1 MGPEHLR
8 VVDGFLQRLHYQ
20 VRGKEK
26 EVLYWLA
33 ELRDPGIEVKLSD
46 EHRDYRWVK
55 LNEACRLAK
64 YTDLQDTLKNV
75 QHFLKKA
82 EKKQ

>member
-1 MGPEHLR
+1 MGQEHLR
-8 VVDGFLQRLHYQ
+8 IVEGFLRRLNYQ

-33 ELRDPGIEVKLSD
+33 ELRDPGIKVRLSD

-55 LNEACRLAK
+55 LDEACMLAK
-64 YTDLQDTLKNV
+64 YADLQDTLKNV
-75 QHFLKKA
+75 QHFLERE